1 MYVGASVS
9 PTFSGESRRTTRRVM
24 NLAAIIVVVAAVVIV
39 VGRVRRQTPVAIVG
53 YALLALALLL
63 VLVRPR

>member
-1 MYVGASVS
+1 
-9 PTFSGESRRTTRRVM
+9 M
-24 NLAAIIVVVAAVVIV
+24 NLPAIIVVVAAVVIV